1 MFNSAFEIMERIEAA
16 GGEAF
21 IVGGSVRDAMIGRPI
36 GDIDIAT
43 SLRPEEIQEIFDK
56 VIPIGI
62 EHGTVMI
69 RYQSESYEV
78 TTYRKEEGYEDFRHP
93 DEVTFVGDIRE
104 DLARRDFTMNAM
116 AMGKDQRIV
125 DPFGGQK
132 AIEERVIEAVGHPG
146 ERFREDPLRMIR
158 AVRFA
163 SQLGFSIESETEQAI
178 IEQAPLL
185 KHIAIE
191 RIANEM
197 IKLLAGHHF
206 SHGLRVLQTTRM
218 MEELPLL
225 QSQFNITNHVPYL
238 SLKTWPEAIS
248 YFVERG
254 IGENVKV
261 WVKEW
266 KLSNQV
272 RHTAESLG
280 VAYSQYKIM
289 FSITPWLVYKLPR
302 FLDQSF
308 LRLIQAIHGED
319 AGLRMQFMEQ
329 VNELPIKNRKDLAF
343 QAADLIHLFPDEQK
357 GPWIA
362 KYLNRIEWA
371 VVEGNI
377 RNDYEIIKEWVQ
389 QWNRPESN

>member
-16 GGEAF
+16 GGEAY

-78 TTYRKEEGYEDFRHP
+78 TTYRTEEGYEDFRHP

-125 DPFGGQK
+125 DPFGGQQ
-132 AIEERVIEAVGHPG
+132 AIKERVIQAVGHPG
-146 ERFREDPLRMIR
+146 ERFQEDPLRMIR

-163 SQLGFSIESETEQAI
+163 SQLGFTIESETEQAI
-178 IEQAPLL
+178 IEQAHLL

-206 SHGLRVLQTTRM
+206 AHGLRVLQTTRM
-218 MEELPLL
+218 MEELPLF
-225 QSQFNITNHVPYL
+225 QSQFNIKAHVPYL

-248 YFVERG
+248 YFVEKRY
-254 IGENVKV
+254 
-261 WVKEW
+261 
-266 KLSNQV
+266 
-272 RHTAESLG
+272 R
-280 VAYSQYKIM
+280 
-289 FSITPWLVYKLPR
+289 
-302 FLDQSF
+302 
-308 LRLIQAIHGED
+308 
-319 AGLRMQFMEQ
+319 
-329 VNELPIKNRKDLAF
+329 
-343 QAADLIHLFPDEQK
+343 
-357 GPWIA
+357 
-362 KYLNRIEWA
+362 
-371 VVEGNI
+371 
-377 RNDYEIIKEWVQ
+377 
-389 QWNRPESN
+389 